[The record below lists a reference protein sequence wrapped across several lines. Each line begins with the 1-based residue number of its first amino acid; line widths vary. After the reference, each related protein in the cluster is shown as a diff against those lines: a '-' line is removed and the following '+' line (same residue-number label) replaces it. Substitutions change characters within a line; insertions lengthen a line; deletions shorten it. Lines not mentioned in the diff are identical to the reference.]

1 MNPEQ
6 SGPLCYGDIIS
17 LFLTDGPA
25 YSGFLSTLGNID
37 NRVVV
42 RPQDPGRTIKVPK
55 KFRDCLFQVRPM
67 NRYMAQNQ
75 YEKEIQKQAQEPRG
89 NITDVVFLKQL
100 QKAAELEREQNG
112 QETTKLLKTPVQ
124 YGNVIQLLHLKSN
137 KYLTVNKRL
146 TGLMEKTTMRVTLES
161 NGNEGSW
168 FYIHPYYKH
177 RTINDSVFVGDK
189 IYMKSVNAGQQLH
202 ASTFRLTD
210 NPGCMEVNVT
220 SCQHSWKILLYYEYH
235 EDASEHL
242 KGGDVVR
249 MFHVEESKYLTADR
263 KSGED
268 KKDEMILVYLRNTS
282 RQLKSSSASSKAL
295 WEVEVVSDQ
304 LTYGGSGRWDS
315 FYRFKHLSTERY
327 LAAVEDTED
336 LDEPIRKRLSRGKTK
351 VYKLVTM
358 QKRHNLATVFQL
370 DSTHPTSPDE
380 RVTRDAFMRLK
391 HVQSQTWVHSMTT
404 FIDRVGAEPTITTKV
419 SNTSVVAPTNTNR
432 SVMLKVGAASER
444 DDREAFAIMPVP
456 QSEVRDLDFCSDTQ
470 RALTYNAKRMKDGSI
485 STIEKKLEVKLL
497 HDLIFFVMDQEPRPH
512 ADALTLSGKPSKER
526 QKLMRE
532 QDILKSL
539 FYTLKTP
546 FHKSACTSCVGT
558 LVRNMDNLNHGKYA
572 WIRDVCRLCYTLIR
586 HLATDYRKNQEVIA
600 TNFGFMQ
607 AQIGYDLLAE
617 DTITH
622 LLNNN
627 RKLMEKHITANEI
640 ENFLDLVRTKK
651 DPRFIQCLSD
661 LCTSNGTAIPGT
673 QELIC
678 NAVLN
683 TQKNAKLFF
692 LTQLKFKSVSVDWVV
707 TVNGESKTFSED
719 LVTLA
724 DEQNVV
730 YRPLLQMYKAQL
742 DLYSQMCLDRQ
753 YMGINKLRMT
763 LSIDLILN
771 CISDARLPDS
781 IRASFCRLMLH
792 LYVDAEPQETVT
804 PINYARLWKDIPSQM
819 SVHSY
824 TYRSEAHESNS
835 VQFRSTMQFVAQYL
849 AQLETDG
856 GEAFGNLE
864 RNKLTLEVVTLARF
878 MIYFGFYDFKQLL
891 SIVHVLLNVL
901 DASSDA
907 LVHVMALNEADKR
920 VVLNTYLQIVEIL
933 NFYMDVRL
941 DYRLSRLLVIF
952 RNTVASLTGQRHIG
966 GTHTPTLSKRS
977 STSTVVLSQ
986 YSDVKQFVR
995 RAHKIFHN
1003 GQMSFDEEGAPDV
1016 ESEMSALGITSSDPT
1031 THIHSE
1037 GDLDEVTTRTFLRV
1051 LLNLVTLDHQEV
1063 VSGSMRLL
1071 FRNFSQRGEMTTA
1084 FNQVQLL
1091 VSDADV
1097 DVYRTTR
1104 QYLDKLRMLVEKSEL
1119 WVNKAATLDFGMPMV
1134 NSSAQN
1140 FQQIFRI
1147 LEHCTMLCATDTRQ
1161 LQQHHQRLLRNL
1173 DAHGEVLDLLKM
1185 QCDHDKTEVISC
1197 LANAHKFL
1205 QKFCEN
1211 NSDNQIALSRHVA
1224 FFVDQIRD
1232 NVPSA
1237 DLTLIA
1243 IFKDNAELCRTI
1255 NKQIIQ
1261 SFVTA
1266 MGSQTKNIN
1275 YIVFLKAVV
1284 KPNGQV
1290 LPHVQ
1295 SLVVDSLSSVSEDL
1309 LQLYTDPASTHR
1321 LVELMR
1327 TTTENMYSER
1337 HQYTDNELL
1346 YHLELVELMTYCTE
1360 GANVHTEMKL
1370 QSMLTLDEIVKVI
1383 AHPETSPEVKEVYVG
1398 FLIHCYLDTEVEVKE
1413 LHFSPDMWKLLG
1425 AFSDDMD
1432 MFASEEYDLSYRK
1445 FNTYITETL
1454 VKAIRL
1460 YFDILN
1466 QAEYIPV
1473 AQERKETFFRVVN
1486 GLCEV
1491 AFRTSEAHL
1500 MNMHVITTLD
1510 RLREYAVQK
1519 GVLFE
1524 QILEAKIVEACSR
1537 CNTSTLKGL
1546 SRWVRRARSRLELKK
1561 RGSETSGQSRRQS
1574 TAGFGTS
1581 DIDQDGMNAKLIV
1594 DHLEKIVIH
1603 LSLSMESS
1611 GRVEGSILVDIL
1623 HHPHRLKDM
1632 NTSISQSKFLRQ
1644 LLHHTRHMDADDP
1657 DGDNRALRLDILKNL
1672 RRMMIPELF
1681 TGDDRNLRISL
1692 LGLFFNVDVLAD
1704 SSFHLKPTDLLE
1716 IDPEEQTLLDTNGAS
1731 DLVAELIMNSED
1743 SPTFYEAVRL
1753 GIALLE
1759 GGNESTQESFYK
1771 FFRSVDST
1779 SFFRKIQ
1786 DSMSHSKIDLK
1797 RNEDD
1802 GVPKKNES
1810 GGGVDEHANMR
1821 AILRLLQLLCENH
1834 NNLLQNYLRVQPN
1847 NKVSYNLILETIK
1860 YLDYGIALAINDQNV
1875 GNVIQT
1881 LSTLTEYCQG
1891 PCVENQNTVAS
1902 HESNGL
1908 DIVVK
1913 ELLLYD
1919 FPELNN
1925 TTIAEIRVRPEQ
1937 LLELK
1942 KQAAA
1947 LLLSV
1952 MESRQEES
1960 LSQRILFNLDKH
1972 QLISTICTLYAALDD
1987 QGETIERDIT
1997 CVAPCAC
2004 PQCRR
2009 DVGHSIYVL
2018 AVTLAD
2024 KNKELSEFL
2033 RVDDDA
2039 EPTTADESIRFRA
2052 LRYYST
2058 YTDSI
2063 EINRNEGIEK
2073 IFFPIPGICHYLSD
2087 NSKEK
2092 VYMETDVN
2100 EQGSKV
2106 PEFFVKV
2113 HSLYEEMKW
2122 QKKLKSRPGLYY
2134 VTVNYTTWKT
2144 MAFVFAL
2151 LINCLVAICFPFDK
2165 ASFNTRISYKVL
2177 LHLCSL
2183 GSISLGI
2190 AAFYQFRLSS
2200 RRIDPPRWLEWID
2213 KHVRLEKNRISIAQ
2227 SIVVFVSLSLL
2238 ISNIILPMLNLLGI
2252 LQLVNSCAMVVSY
2265 LGNNMSRFTEASNE
2279 DEEEDEESHE
2289 VSSSRM
2295 LKDNGFL
2302 YHVVYLCI
2310 CVLGLSWDLLPFDDE
2325 LYGTFW
2331 YSLLLMDIVF
2341 YNSTLWNVIQ
2351 SVTRSGVSM
2360 LLTSLFA
2367 LILVYI
2373 FSIIG
2378 YMYFRDDFILDV
2390 DNYMDESGA
2399 VVEVGDPAERACD
2412 TLAQCIIVTFNM
2424 GLRSGGGVG
2433 DVLRQGGQMEGNYGM
2448 RVAYDMAFFFILIV
2462 IVLNLI
2468 LGIIIDTF
2476 ADLRKEKQ
2484 EKDDTRRN
2492 TCFICGL
2499 ERQRFDAIG
2508 QSFDYHCRFEH
2519 HIWSYLNFIVLL
2531 RTKDETEFT
2540 GPESYVSDLVCDV
2553 ENPDF
2558 TWFPR
2563 LQALSLSNKEG
2574 MDEEEMMHM
2583 MGDRVNT
2590 NNQLLQNLVA
2600 QLSDLQKAVVQNR
2613 RIVNQ
2618 AMMQDLSQARTTPGL
2633 K

>member
-1 MNPEQ
+1 MNQ
-6 SGPLCYGDIIS
+6 GVSGPLCYGDIIS
-17 LFLTDGPA
+17 MFLTDGPA

-75 YEKEIQKQAQEPRG
+75 YERETQKRAQEQRG

-100 QKAAELEREQNG
+100 QQAAELEREQNE
-112 QETTKLLKTPVQ
+112 QETQKLLKSPVQ

-146 TGLMEKTTMRVTLES
+146 TGLMEKTTMRVTLEI

-168 FYIHPYYKH
+168 FYVHPYYKH

-202 ASTFRLTD
+202 ASTCRLTD

-220 SCQHSWKILLYYEYH
+220 TCQHSWKILLYYEYH

-263 KSGED
+263 RSGE
-268 KKDEMILVYLRNTS
+268 ERQNEETTHVYLRNTA
-282 RQLKSSSASSKAL
+282 RQMKVSSAASSKAL

-327 LAAVEDTED
+327 LAAVEDHED
-336 LDEPIRKRLSRGKTK
+336 LDEPIRKRLRRGKAK

-358 QKRHNLATVFQL
+358 QKRHDLATVFQL
-370 DSTHPTSPDE
+370 DPTHPTSPDE

-404 FIDRVGAEPTITTKV
+404 FIDGNGE
-419 SNTSVVAPTNTNR
+419 NDGTNKF
-432 SVMLKVGAASER
+432 VMLKVGASSER
-444 DDREAFAIMPVP
+444 DDREAFAIMPVT
-456 QSEVRDLDFCSDTQ
+456 QREIRDLDFCSDTQ
-470 RALTYNAKRMKDGSI
+470 RALSYHARRIKDGSI
-485 STIEKKLEVKLL
+485 STIEKKLEIKLL
-497 HDLIFFVMDQEPRPH
+497 NDLIFFVMDQEPLPH
-512 ADALTLSGKPSKER
+512 TDALTLSGKPSKER

-546 FHKSACTSCVGT
+546 FHKSACPSCVGT
-558 LVRNMDNLNHGKYA
+558 LIRNMDNLNHGKHN
-572 WIRDVCRLCYTLIR
+572 WIREMCRLCYTLIR

-607 AQIGYDLLAE
+607 SQIGYDLLAE

-683 TQKNAKLFF
+683 SQNNAKLFF
-692 LTQLKFKSVSVDWVV
+692 LTQLKFKSVSVDWVGEH
-707 TVNGESKTFSED
+707 NGEPKTYSED

-724 DEQNVV
+724 NEENEA
-730 YRPLLQMYKAQL
+730 YRPLLQMYQAQL

-771 CISDARLPDS
+771 CISDARLPDA

-804 PINYARLWKDIPSQM
+804 PINFARLWKDIPSQM

-849 AQLETDG
+849 SVLETDG

-864 RNKLTLEVVTLARF
+864 RNKLTLEVVTLARY

-901 DASSDA
+901 DYSSDA
-907 LVHVMALNEADKR
+907 LVHVMALCDSDKR
-920 VVLNTYLQIVEIL
+920 VVLNTYLQIIEIL

-952 RNTVASLTGQRHIG
+952 RNTIATHTQRHAQG
-966 GTHTPTLSKRS
+966 SHVPALSKRS
-977 STSTVVLSQ
+977 SQATIVLSQ
-986 YSDVKQFVR
+986 YSDIKQFVR
-995 RAHKIFHN
+995 RAQKIFHN
-1003 GQMSFDEEGAPDV
+1003 GQMTFDDDTNDYEAD
-1016 ESEMSALGITSSDPT
+1016 MATLGITASDPT

-1037 GDLDEVTTRTFLRV
+1037 GDLDEETTRTFLRV

-1063 VSGSMRLL
+1063 VSGALRLL
-1071 FRNFSQRGEMTTA
+1071 FRNFSQRAGMTSA

-1119 WVNKAATLDFGMPMV
+1119 WVNKAATLDFGLPLV

-1140 FQQIFRI
+1140 FQQILRI
-1147 LEHCTMLCATDTRQ
+1147 LEHCTVLCTTDTRQ

-1185 QCDHDKTEVISC
+1185 QCDHSKPEVISA
-1197 LANAHKFL
+1197 LKSAHLFL
-1205 QKFCEN
+1205 QRFCEN
-1211 NSDNQIALSRHVA
+1211 NTENQSALSRHVS
-1224 FFVDQIRD
+1224 FFVDQVREY
-1232 NVPSA
+1232 VPDA

-1243 IFKDNAELCRTI
+1243 IFQDNTDLCRTVSKEI
-1255 NKQIIQ
+1255 VQ

-1266 MGSQTKNIN
+1266 MGGQNRSIN
-1275 YIVFLKAVV
+1275 YVRFLKAIV
-1284 KPNGQV
+1284 KPNGQSIA
-1290 LPHVQ
+1290 HVQ
-1295 SLVVDSLSSVSEDL
+1295 SLVIDSLSTVSEET
-1309 LQLYTDPASTHR
+1309 LQLYNDPTSMHR

-1327 TTTENMYSER
+1327 SANESMFADREKYLES
-1337 HQYTDNELL
+1337 ELL
-1346 YHLELVELMTYCTE
+1346 YHMELVELLTNCTE
-1360 GANVHTEMKL
+1360 GANVHTEMRL
-1370 QSMLTLDEIVKVI
+1370 QSILTLDDIVKVI
-1383 AHPETSPEVKEVYVG
+1383 EHPDTPPEVKEVYVG

-1413 LHFSPDMWKLLG
+1413 LHFSPDMWKLLD
-1425 AFSDDMD
+1425 AFSDDLELFCSSD
-1432 MFASEEYDLSYRK
+1432 YDLSFRA
-1445 FNTYITETL
+1445 FNYYITEL
-1454 VKAIRL
+1454 VVKAVRL

-1466 QAEYIPV
+1466 QAEYIPA
-1473 AQERKETFFRVVN
+1473 AQERKNTFFRLVN
-1486 GLCEV
+1486 SLCEV
-1491 AFRTSEAHL
+1491 AFRTSDAHL

-1510 RLREYAVQK
+1510 RLRDYASQK
-1519 GVLFE
+1519 GVMFE
-1524 QILEAKIVEACSR
+1524 QVLESNIVEAISK

-1546 SRWVRRARSRLELKK
+1546 SRWVKRARKRLAKK
-1561 RGSETSGQSRRQS
+1561 KVIEGAKPSNNQSRR
-1574 TAGFGTS
+1574 TS
-1581 DIDQDGMNAKLIV
+1581 LSFQTTEEEHDGAMAKLIV
-1594 DHLEKIVIH
+1594 DHLEKLVIN
-1603 LSLSMESS
+1603 LSLAMESS

-1623 HHPHRLKDM
+1623 HHPHRLREM

-1644 LLHHTRHMDADDP
+1644 LLHHTRNMDTHDP
-1657 DGDNRALRLDILKNL
+1657 DGENRTLRLDVLKNL

-1681 TGDDRNLRISL
+1681 TGEDRSLRIAL
-1692 LGLFFNVDVLAD
+1692 LGLFFNTDVLAD
-1704 SSFHLKPTDLLE
+1704 ASFHLKPTDLLE
-1716 IDPEEQTLLDTNGAS
+1716 IDPAEQTLLDTNGAS
-1731 DLVAELIMNSED
+1731 ELVAELIMHSED

-1771 FFRSVDST
+1771 FFRSLDST

-1786 DSMSHSKIDLK
+1786 DSMCHSKIDMKGNDDIEQNALQK
-1797 RNEDD
+1797 RS
-1802 GVPKKNES
+1802 ES
-1810 GGGVDEHANMR
+1810 VVDEHANMR

-1919 FPELNN
+1919 FPELSNSA
-1925 TTIAEIRVRPEQ
+1925 IAEIRVRPEQ

-1942 KQAAA
+1942 KQASA
-1947 LLLSV
+1947 LLLAV
-1952 MESRQEES
+1952 MESRQEEA

-1987 QGETIERDIT
+1987 EGESIERDIT

-2009 DVGHSIYVL
+2009 DVGHNIYVL

-2024 KNKELSEFL
+2024 KNKELCEFL
-2033 RVDDDA
+2033 KVDDEVAIASD
-2039 EPTTADESIRFRA
+2039 DSIRYRA
-2052 LRYYST
+2052 LLYYST

-2063 EINRNEGIEK
+2063 EIYRNDGIEK

-2087 NSKEK
+2087 NSKLQ

-2106 PEFFVKV
+2106 PEFFVQV

-2144 MAFVFAL
+2144 MAFAFAL
-2151 LINCLVAICFPFDK
+2151 LINFLVAVCFPFDK
-2165 ASFNTRISYKVL
+2165 AHFHTRLSYTIFLHFCSFVSVL
-2177 LHLCSL
+2177 
-2183 GSISLGI
+2183 LGI
-2190 AAFYQFRLSS
+2190 ASVFQLKLTSKRQD
-2200 RRIDPPRWLEWID
+2200 IPNWLLWIGKRFD
-2213 KHVRLEKNRISIAQ
+2213 LDKNRINIAQ
-2227 SIVVFVSLSLL
+2227 AVVIFCSISCIISNFIQPALSLL
-2238 ISNIILPMLNLLGI
+2238 GF
-2252 LQLVNSCAMVVSY
+2252 LQLVNSCALLVSY
-2265 LGNNMSRFTEASNE
+2265 LGNNMSRFTESTA
-2279 DEEEDEESHE
+2279 DGEEENDETQQ
-2289 VSSSRM
+2289 VSSSKM
-2295 LKDNGFL
+2295 FKDNGFL

-2310 CVLGLSWDLLPFDDE
+2310 CVLGLFWDLLPFDDE

-2367 LILVYI
+2367 LILVYM

-2378 YMYFRDDFILDV
+2378 YMYFQDDFIVDV
-2390 DNYMDESGA
+2390 DNFMDSSGA
-2399 VVEVGDPAERACD
+2399 VIEVDNISERACD

-2433 DVLRQGGQMEGNYGM
+2433 DVLRQGGQKEESYGM

-2508 QSFDYHCRFEH
+2508 QSFDYHCSHEH

-2540 GPESYVSDLVCDV
+2540 GPESYVSDLNADV
-2553 ENPDF
+2553 DNPDF

-2574 MDEEEMMHM
+2574 MDEEEAMNLMRDKVLGNHQIL
-2583 MGDRVNT
+2583 T
-2590 NNQLLQNLVA
+2590 NLAA
-2600 QLSDLQKAVVQNR
+2600 QVTDLQKAVVQNR

-2618 AMMQDLSQARTTPGL
+2618 AMMQDLSQSRAPPVL
-2633 K
+2633 